1 MNQKFIEIYFF
12 SFTDETVLEDAFPN
26 HSFRHHPLELPSIVI
41 VSYGDQSR
49 HHTRPN
55 VGMVTCIQPQVRGQ
69 LSESLQV
76 IISLVLV
83 RVFEIHIHSLGFEL
97 YIILINLDT

>member
-12 SFTDETVLEDAFPN
+12 SFTDEIVLEDAFPN
-26 HSFRHHPLELPSIVI
+26 HPFRHHPLELPSVVI
-41 VSYGDQSR
+41 VPYSGQSR

-83 RVFEIHIHSLGFEL
+83 RVFEIYTLSLRFEL
-97 YIILINLDT
+97 